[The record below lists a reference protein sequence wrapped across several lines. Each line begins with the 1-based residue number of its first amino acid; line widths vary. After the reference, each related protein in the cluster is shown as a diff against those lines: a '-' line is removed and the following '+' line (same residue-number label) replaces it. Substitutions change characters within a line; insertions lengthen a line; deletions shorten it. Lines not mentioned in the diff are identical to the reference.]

1 VPALFKIMDNVTL
14 IIVTLRNLT
23 KLSNIISFYKVNDIK
38 LDKIN
43 IIFDFLSKIFARIK
57 KM

>member
-1 VPALFKIMDNVTL
+1 VPALFKIMDNVTHS
-14 IIVTLRNLT
+14 IVTLRNWT
-23 KLSNIISFYKVNDIK
+23 KSSNIISVYKVNDIK

-43 IIFDFLSKIFARIK
+43 ILFDFLSKIFARIK